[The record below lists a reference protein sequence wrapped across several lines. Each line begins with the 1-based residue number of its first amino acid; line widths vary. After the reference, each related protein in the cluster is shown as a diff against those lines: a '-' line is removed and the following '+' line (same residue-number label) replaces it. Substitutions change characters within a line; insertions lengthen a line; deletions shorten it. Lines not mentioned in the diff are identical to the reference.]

1 MKAKKLPDG
10 PLPTDTIGKEVTIPF
25 SYPTYMNEFKANRE
39 RIGYSYADISKSLA
53 YFNISRLPDVDNA
66 TEPYI
71 AYILISRPDLNLAS
85 GAGGVWGKT
94 LSTETAR
101 ANLDT
106 IRNMA
111 MTAAYANDKY
121 GDMMLYQLSR
131 VNSNAWLPILTTK
144 AKNYNVNDAE
154 LKQIEKGLTFFG
166 HKIIYGKHSEDHKIG
181 GSFTLE
187 FRNDKYLSVLKMMQ
201 LWVSYIYNVSK
212 NDWIVPDENYQ
223 RNGIL
228 DYCGSLYYLVT
239 RRDGRELVYWEKLT
253 GIFPTRIPWSMFST
267 ADQMILEDNVSIDFT
282 YSIRS
287 DPCDPSILSDINYL
301 SGDLYDT
308 IQRKFQGGYKNPKV
322 LSNEVWQNNKET
334 PFVKGDVWAT
344 NPYIVRNIDSDGR
357 LKYYLTWE
365 NKTNPNINQ
374 STGYLKARSIL
385 SNAGLGDSDIDKVLK
400 SSVSGALSSTI
411 KSIYGAI
418 GNLTK

>member
-1 MKAKKLPDG
+1 MDPVKPKDG
-10 PLPTDTIGKEVTIPF
+10 PIPPDQKTTSTF
-25 SYPTYMNEFKANRE
+25 TYPTFMSDLKTHRE
-39 RIGYSYADISKSLA
+39 RIGYSYADISKNLQ

-71 AYILISRPDLNLAS
+71 AYILMSRPDLNITS
-85 GAGGVWGKT
+85 GAGGIWGKNIGT
-94 LSTETAR
+94 TTSQQNLET
-101 ANLDT
+101 
-106 IRNMA
+106 IKNMA

-121 GDMMLYQLSR
+121 GEMMLYQLSR
-131 VNSNAWLPILTTK
+131 ANSNIWLPVITTRS
-144 AKNYNVNDAE
+144 KNFNVNDAE
-154 LKQIEKGLTFFG
+154 LKQVEKGLTFFG

-187 FRNDKYLSVLKMMQ
+187 FRNDRQLSILKMMQ

-253 GIFPTRIPWSMFST
+253 GVFPTRVPWSMFST
-267 ADQMILEDNVSIDFT
+267 TDQMIVEDNVSIDFT

-287 DPCDPSILSDINYL
+287 DPCDPSVLNDINFL
-301 SGDLYDT
+301 SGDSYEAMQQKMAIGWT
-308 IQRKFQGGYKNPKV
+308 TPSV
-322 LSNEVWQNNKET
+322 LDNEVWQNNKEY

-344 NPYIVRNIDSDGR
+344 NPYIVRHVDNTGCM
-357 LKYYLTWE
+357 KYYLTWE
-365 NKTNPNINQ
+365 NKTNPNINKSDNYIQ
-374 STGYLKARSIL
+374 AA
-385 SNAGLGDSDIDKVLK
+385 NAMRNLGMDPDQIQKNIDKAFKNTLDGVIDPLK
-400 SSVSGALSSTI
+400 KMFNTTSRT
-411 KSIYGAI
+411 
-418 GNLTK
+418 

>member
-1 MKAKKLPDG
+1 MSTKKSEEA
-10 PLPTDTIGKEVTIPF
+10 TSTFT
-25 SYPTYMNEFKANRE
+25 YPTIMSDLKARRE
-39 RIGYSYADISKSLA
+39 RIGYSYADISKNLQ

-71 AYILISRPDLNLAS
+71 AYILMSRPDLNLS
-85 GAGGVWGKT
+85 SSAGGIWGRNVGTATSQKN
-94 LSTETAR
+94 LET
-101 ANLDT
+101 
-106 IRNMA
+106 IKNMA

-121 GDMMLYQLSR
+121 GEMMLYQLSR
-131 VNSNAWLPILTTK
+131 SNSNIWLPLVTTR

-154 LKQIEKGLTFFG
+154 LKQVEKGLTFFG

-187 FRNDKYLSVLKMMQ
+187 FRNDRQLSILKMMQ

-212 NDWIVPDENYQ
+212 NDWLVPDENYQ

-253 GIFPTRIPWSMFST
+253 GVFPTRVPWSMFST
-267 ADQMILEDNVSIDFT
+267 TDQMIVEDNVSIDFT

-287 DPCDPSILSDINYL
+287 DPCDPSVLNDINFL
-301 SGDLYDT
+301 SGDNYAS
-308 IQRKFQGGYKNPKV
+308 IQKKMAAGWKRPS
-322 LSNEVWQNNKET
+322 LLDNEVWQNNKEL

-344 NPYIVRNIDSDGR
+344 NPYIVMQTDNTGCLR
-357 LKYYLTWE
+357 YYLTWE
-365 NKTNPNINQ
+365 NKTNPNINK
-374 STGYLKARSIL
+374 SETYMSEYVSLKK
-385 SNAGLGDSDIDKVLK
+385 AGLSDTEINKIVL
-400 SSVSGALSSTI
+400 ANI
-411 KSIYGAI
+411 KSVTSAVNKIAHGGVGQNIA
-418 GNLTK
+418 TVR

>member
-1 MKAKKLPDG
+1 MSNKKSEDA
-10 PLPTDTIGKEVTIPF
+10 TSTFT
-25 SYPTYMNEFKANRE
+25 YPTFMSDLKAHRE
-39 RIGYSYADISKSLA
+39 RIGYSYADISKNLQ

-71 AYILISRPDLNLAS
+71 AYILMSRPDLNLSS
-85 GAGGVWGKT
+85 GAGGIWGRNIG
-94 LSTETAR
+94 TATSQQ
-101 ANLDT
+101 NLIT
-106 IRNMA
+106 IKNMA

-121 GDMMLYQLSR
+121 GEMMLYQLSR
-131 VNSNAWLPILTTK
+131 SNSSIWLPLVTTR

-154 LKQIEKGLTFFG
+154 LKQVEKGLTFFG

-187 FRNDKYLSVLKMMQ
+187 FRNDRQLSILKMMQ

-212 NDWIVPDENYQ
+212 NDWLVPDENYQ

-239 RRDGRELVYWEKLT
+239 RRDGRELIYWEKLT
-253 GIFPTRIPWSMFST
+253 GVFPTRVPWSMFST
-267 ADQMILEDNVSIDFT
+267 TDQMIVEDNVSIDFT

-287 DPCDPSILSDINYL
+287 DPCDPSVLNDINFL
-301 SGDLYDT
+301 SGDSYAS
-308 IQRKFQGGYKNPKV
+308 IQTKMAAGWKYPS
-322 LSNEVWQNNKET
+322 LLDNEVWQNNKEL

-344 NPYIVRNIDSDGR
+344 NPYIVMQTDNTGC

-374 STGYLKARSIL
+374 SDDYIKAVNALRELGLDPEQIQKNITQSLKASL
-385 SNAGLGDSDIDKVLK
+385 DDVMGPLK
-400 SSVSGALSSTI
+400 KLTNTVSRT
-411 KSIYGAI
+411 
-418 GNLTK
+418 

>member
-1 MKAKKLPDG
+1 MNPVKPKDG
-10 PLPTDTIGKEVTIPF
+10 PIPAEQKTTSTF
-25 SYPTYMNEFKANRE
+25 TYPTFMSDLKAHRE
-39 RIGYSYADISKSLA
+39 RIGYSYADINKNIQ

-71 AYILISRPDLNLAS
+71 AYILMSRPDLNVTS
-85 GAGGVWGKT
+85 GAGGIWGKNT
-94 LSTETAR
+94 GTDTSQQNLETMK
-101 ANLDT
+101 
-106 IRNMA
+106 NMA

-121 GDMMLYQLSR
+121 GEMMLYQLSR
-131 VNSNAWLPILTTK
+131 ANSNIWLPLITTRS
-144 AKNYNVNDAE
+144 KNFNVNDAE

-166 HKIIYGKHSEDHKIG
+166 HKIIYGKHSEDHKIA

-187 FRNDKYLSVLKMMQ
+187 FRNDRYLSILKMMQ

-223 RNGIL
+223 RNAIL

-253 GIFPTRIPWSMFST
+253 GVFPTRVPWSMFST
-267 ADQMILEDNVSIDFT
+267 TDQMIVEDNVSIDFA

-287 DPCDPSILSDINYL
+287 DPCDPSVLNDINVL
-301 SGDLYDT
+301 SGDSYDT
-308 IQRKFQGGYKNPKV
+308 IQQKMANGWTHPSL

-344 NPYIVRNIDSDGR
+344 NPYIVMNRDNTGC

-365 NKTNPNINQ
+365 NKTNPNINYSDNYIQ
-374 STGYLKARSIL
+374 AANAMRNLGMDPDQIQKSL
-385 SNAGLGDSDIDKVLK
+385 SNAFKGTLAGVMDPLK
-400 SSVSGALSSTI
+400 RLTNTVSRT
-411 KSIYGAI
+411 
-418 GNLTK
+418 